1 MVAMIT
7 TTPADTAGIT
17 HQMGGAWKVRTRQVE
32 KKATIV
38 PASMMLL
45 DAGTVDMCPACH
57 LSSGGRNP
65 SKLLASNLAG
75 TDGFR
80 RAGHD
85 GLALGEEWP
94 TSRRRTVA
102 GPHPNERKVILA
114 MNIAVLIKQVPDTW
128 SERTL
133 TEPEWTL
140 DREAADAVIDEID
153 TRGVEAALQLTEKHG
168 GEVTV
173 VTMGPDRATDAL
185 RKALAMGV
193 DKAVHI
199 SDDGLAG
206 SDALQTSA
214 ALAAALRPLSADLI
228 IAGNESTDGRTGSVP
243 SMLAERLGLPQ
254 ITSVRTL
261 EIDGTTLRAERVR
274 DGGYSEVTATL
285 PAVVSVTEK
294 INEPRY
300 PGFKGIMAA
309 KKKPMTTLTIDE
321 LGLDPSTTG

>member
-1 MVAMIT
+1 
-7 TTPADTAGIT
+7 
-17 HQMGGAWKVRTRQVE
+17 
-32 KKATIV
+32 
-38 PASMMLL
+38 
-45 DAGTVDMCPACH
+45 
-57 LSSGGRNP
+57 
-65 SKLLASNLAG
+65 
-75 TDGFR
+75 
-80 RAGHD
+80 
-85 GLALGEEWP
+85 
-94 TSRRRTVA
+94 
-102 GPHPNERKVILA
+102 

-133 TEPEWTL
+133 RETDWTL
-140 DREAADAVIDEID
+140 DRDAADAVIDEID

-185 RKALAMGV
+185 RKALAMGA

-199 SDDGLAG
+199 TDDGLAG

-214 ALAAALRPLSADLI
+214 ALAAAIRTLSVDLI
-228 IAGNESTDGRTGSVP
+228 ITGNESTDGRTGSVP

-254 ITSVRTL
+254 VTSIRTL
-261 EIDGTTLRAERVR
+261 DIDGTTLRAERVR

-285 PAVVSVTEK
+285 PALVSVTEK

-309 KKKPMTTLTIDE
+309 KKKPVTTLGIDD
-321 LGLDPSTTG
+321 LGLDAASTGLENASTVVVDGAPRPPRTSGEKITDDGAGGTKVAEFLVGARLI

>member
-1 MVAMIT
+1 
-7 TTPADTAGIT
+7 
-17 HQMGGAWKVRTRQVE
+17 
-32 KKATIV
+32 
-38 PASMMLL
+38 
-45 DAGTVDMCPACH
+45 
-57 LSSGGRNP
+57 
-65 SKLLASNLAG
+65 
-75 TDGFR
+75 
-80 RAGHD
+80 
-85 GLALGEEWP
+85 
-94 TSRRRTVA
+94 
-102 GPHPNERKVILA
+102 

-214 ALAAALRPLSADLI
+214 ALAAALRTLAADLI

-285 PAVVSVTEK
+285 PVVVSVTEK

-309 KKKPMTTLTIDE
+309 KKKPMTTLTVDD
-321 LGLDPSTTG
+321 LGLDPSTTGLSNASTQVVDGAPRPPKESGEKITDDGDGGTRVAEYLVAARLI